1 MAVSDRLELELSERL
16 ARVEAPGELWELVRP
31 PARPEPRPR
40 RAWTAWPIAAGVM
53 ILIAAGTFFLA
64 AKGAPP
70 APRPHESACLSCHIS
85 L

>member
-1 MAVSDRLELELSERL
+1 MAVSDRLELILTEDL
-16 ARVEAPGELWELVRP
+16 ARVEAPAELWELVRP
-31 PARPEPRPR
+31 PARPEPLPR

-64 AKGAPP
+64 AKGTPP
-70 APRPHESACLSCHIS
+70 PPHLHESTCLSCHIS